1 MAKIGENFIYELK
14 NLCDI
19 VSIVASYVE
28 LKSAGRSRKCLC
40 PFHSEKTASMV
51 VYEDTQS
58 FYCFGCGV
66 GGDVITFIEK
76 IENLNYV
83 DSVKFL
89 AHRVGLSIPDDDL
102 DDEISKKR
110 QRILAMNRLAARF
123 FYNNLKS
130 KAGRIGL
137 EYFQNRGLFLET
149 IIKFGLGYADDSW
162 GSLKNYLNA
171 NGFFFEEMCDA
182 DLVIKSIKGRYYD
195 KFRNRVMFPIIDAKG
210 DVVGFGG
217 RVLDE
222 SKPKYLNTSDTLA
235 FKKSLGLYG
244 LNFAKNAGVERFILC
259 EGYMDVISMHQN
271 GFRGCVATLGTA
283 LTQAQ
288 VRLISRHVDDVVM
301 LFDSDEA
308 GALATDRAYKMFLEV
323 GISPRALRL
332 KGAKDPDEYVKK
344 YGASRLKLAID
355 QSRSAIEVKIENIA
369 SKYNLNDPEQKKRYI
384 NEYCYVVSDILDP
397 LEREVYVGQL
407 CQSLKVAREIIKNHV
422 NYLLQK
428 KRKSSKKRLDKE
440 ISRNIYTK
448 RIDKNVCSKYEKA
461 ERGIIRFLYN
471 NPDYLEYIS
480 NKIDISW
487 FSSKSN
493 EKIYN
498 IICDRIK
505 SNFAL
510 DFLLFHEIL
519 TDDEMGTF
527 SKIVNEGKDFANTTQ
542 EIDDYMRLIREK
554 YEKESENISAMTLE
568 QIELRRKKYA
578 SGKR

>member
-19 VSIVASYVE
+19 VAIVSSYVE
-28 LKSAGRSRKCLC
+28 LKSVGKSRKCLC

-89 AHRVGLSIPDDDL
+89 AQRVGLSIPDDDL
-102 DDEISKKR
+102 DDQVSKKR

-130 KAGRIGL
+130 RAGRLGL

-149 IIKFGLGYADDSW
+149 ITKFGLGYADDSW
-162 GSLKNYLNA
+162 DSLKNYLHA

-182 DLVIKSIKGRYYD
+182 DLIIKSTKGTYYD

-244 LNFAKNAGVERFILC
+244 LNFAKNAGLERFILC
-259 EGYMDVISMHQN
+259 EGYMDVISMYQN
-271 GFRGCVATLGTA
+271 GFRGCVAALGTA

-288 VRLISRHVDDVVM
+288 VRLISRHVDDIVI

-344 YGASRLKLAID
+344 YGSARLKLAID

-384 NEYCYVVSDILDP
+384 NEYCHVVSDIPDP

-407 CQSLKVAREIIKNHV
+407 CQSLKVGHEIINNHV
-422 NYLLQK
+422 KYLLQK
-428 KRKSSKKRLDKE
+428 KRKIRRKRFDKE

-480 NKIDISW
+480 SKIDASW
-487 FSSKSN
+487 FSLELNK
-493 EKIYN
+493 KIYN

-519 TDDEMGTF
+519 TADEMGVF

-542 EIDDYMRLIREK
+542 EIDDYMRLIKGK
-554 YEKESENISAMTLE
+554 YEKEAENISAMTLE

>member
-19 VSIVASYVE
+19 VSIIASYVE
-28 LKSAGRSRKCLC
+28 LKSVGKSRKCLC

-102 DDEISKKR
+102 DDQISKKR

-130 KAGRIGL
+130 RAGRSGL

-149 IIKFGLGYADDSW
+149 ITKFGLGYADDSW
-162 GSLKNYLNA
+162 DSLKNYLHA
-171 NGFFFEEMCDA
+171 NGFFFEEMYDA
-182 DLVIKSIKGRYYD
+182 DLVIKSTKGTYYD
-195 KFRNRVMFPIIDAKG
+195 KFRNRVMFPIIDAKS

-244 LNFAKNAGVERFILC
+244 LNFAKNAGLERFILC
-259 EGYMDVISMHQN
+259 EGYMDVISMYQN
-271 GFRGCVATLGTA
+271 GFRGCVAALGTA

-288 VRLISRHVDDVVM
+288 VRLISRHVDDIVI

-308 GALATDRAYKMFLEV
+308 GALAMDRAYKMFLEV

-344 YGASRLKLAID
+344 YGSVRLKLAID
-355 QSRSAIEVKIENIA
+355 QSISAIKVKIENIA

-384 NEYCYVVSDILDP
+384 NEYCHVVSDILDP

-407 CQSLKVAREIIKNHV
+407 CQSLKVAREIINNHV

-428 KRKSSKKRLDKE
+428 KRKICQKRLDKE

-448 RIDKNVCSKYEKA
+448 RMHKNVCSKYEKA

-471 NPDYLEYIS
+471 NPDYFDYIS
-480 NKIDISW
+480 SKIDDSW
-487 FSSKSN
+487 FSSKLN
-493 EKIYN
+493 KKIYN

-519 TDDEMGTF
+519 TTDEMGVF

-554 YEKESENISAMTLE
+554 YEKEAENISAMTLE
-568 QIELRRKKYA
+568 QIEVRRKKYA

>member
-28 LKSAGRSRKCLC
+28 LKSVGKSRKCLC

-130 KAGRIGL
+130 KAGRVGL
-137 EYFQNRGLFLET
+137 EYFQNRGLFLKT

-162 GSLKNYLNA
+162 DSLKNYLNA

-182 DLVIKSIKGRYYD
+182 DLIIKSSKGTYYD

-244 LNFAKNAGVERFILC
+244 LNFAKNAGLERFILC
-259 EGYMDVISMHQN
+259 EGYMDVISMYQN
-271 GFRGCVATLGTA
+271 GFRGCVAALGTA

-288 VRLISRHVDDVVM
+288 VRLISRHVDDIVI

-344 YGASRLKLAID
+344 YGSARLKLAID

-369 SKYNLNDPEQKKRYI
+369 SK
-384 NEYCYVVSDILDP
+384 
-397 LEREVYVGQL
+397 
-407 CQSLKVAREIIKNHV
+407 
-422 NYLLQK
+422 
-428 KRKSSKKRLDKE
+428 
-440 ISRNIYTK
+440 
-448 RIDKNVCSKYEKA
+448 
-461 ERGIIRFLYN
+461 
-471 NPDYLEYIS
+471 
-480 NKIDISW
+480 
-487 FSSKSN
+487 
-493 EKIYN
+493 
-498 IICDRIK
+498 
-505 SNFAL
+505 
-510 DFLLFHEIL
+510 
-519 TDDEMGTF
+519 
-527 SKIVNEGKDFANTTQ
+527 
-542 EIDDYMRLIREK
+542 
-554 YEKESENISAMTLE
+554 
-568 QIELRRKKYA
+568 
-578 SGKR
+578 

>member
-1 MAKIGENFIYELK
+1 MAKIAENFIYQLK

-28 LKSAGRSRKCLC
+28 LKSVGKSKKCLC

-89 AHRVGLSIPDDDL
+89 AHRVGLSIPDDNL
-102 DDEISKKR
+102 DDQISKKR
-110 QRILAMNRLAARF
+110 QRILAMNKLAARF
-123 FYNNLKS
+123 FYNSLKAKS
-130 KAGRIGL
+130 GRVGF
-137 EYFQNRGLFLET
+137 EYFRNRGLFGET

-162 GSLKNYLNA
+162 DSLRNYLNA

-182 DLVIKSIKGRYYD
+182 DLVIKSSRGTYYD

-222 SKPKYLNTSDTLA
+222 GKPKYLNTSDTLA

-244 LNFAKNAGVERFILC
+244 LNFAKNAGSERLILC
-259 EGYMDVISMHQN
+259 EGYMDVISMNQN
-271 GFRGCVATLGTA
+271 GFGGCVAALGTA
-283 LTQAQ
+283 LTEAQ
-288 VRLISRHVDDVVM
+288 VRLISRHVNDVVI

-308 GALATDRAYKMFLEV
+308 GDMATDRAYKMFLDV
-323 GISPRALRL
+323 GITPKVLRL
-332 KGAKDPDEYVKK
+332 KGAKDPDEYVKR
-344 YGASRLKLAID
+344 YGSARLKLAID
-355 QSRSAIEVKIENIA
+355 QAKSAIQVKIENIA
-369 SKYNLNDPEQKKRYI
+369 AKYNLNDPEQKKRYI
-384 NEYCYVVSDILDP
+384 DEYCHIISDMFDP

-407 CQSLKVAREIIKNHV
+407 CYSVKVAREIINNHV
-422 NYLLQK
+422 DYLLQK
-428 KRKSSKKRLDKE
+428 KRKNSKKRLDKE
-440 ISRNIYTK
+440 IARNTYTK
-448 RIDKNVCSKYEKA
+448 RIYKNVCSRYEKA
-461 ERGIIRFLYN
+461 EQGIIRFLYN
-471 NPDYLEYIS
+471 NPDYFDYIS
-480 NKIDISW
+480 NKMNSDW
-487 FSSKSN
+487 FSSKLN
-493 EKIYN
+493 KKIYN

-505 SNFAL
+505 SNFDL

-519 TDDEMGTF
+519 TTDEMGVF
-527 SKIVNEGKDFANTTQ
+527 SKIINEGRNFANTTQ
-542 EIDDYMRLIREK
+542 EIDDYMRLIGER
-554 YEKESENISAMTLE
+554 YRKEAENISAMTPE

-578 SGKR
+578 IGKR

>member
-28 LKSAGRSRKCLC
+28 LRSVGKNRKCLC

-130 KAGRIGL
+130 RAGRVGF

-149 IIKFGLGYADDSW
+149 ITKFGLGYADDSW
-162 GSLKNYLNA
+162 DSLKNYLNS

-182 DLVIKSIKGRYYD
+182 DLVIKSTKGTYYD

-244 LNFAKNAGVERFILC
+244 LNFAKNAGLERFILC

-271 GFRGCVATLGTA
+271 GFRGCVAALGTA

-288 VRLISRHVDDVVM
+288 VRLISRHVDDVVI

-308 GALATDRAYKMFLEV
+308 GALAMNRAYKMFLEV

-355 QSRSAIEVKIENIA
+355 QARSAIKVKIENIA

-407 CQSLKVAREIIKNHV
+407 CQSLKVAREIINNHV

-428 KRKSSKKRLDKE
+428 KRRSSRKRLDKE

-480 NKIDISW
+480 SKIDASW
-487 FSSKSN
+487 FSSKLN
-493 EKIYN
+493 KKIYN

-519 TDDEMGTF
+519 TADEMGVF
-527 SKIVNEGKDFANTTQ
+527 SKIVNEGKIFSNTTQ

-554 YEKESENISAMTLE
+554 YEKEAENISAMTLE